1 LGLKDDYPEIPVL
14 PAHERPEK
22 TVHSRERPFRR
33 KEHAM
38 TAFTVWKFED
48 PDGAGQ
54 AATVLKHAD
63 AEGLV
68 KIVDH
73 AVVSWPVGASKP
85 NTSHGHEETWHG
97 TGWGAFWGLL
107 IGALFFVP
115 VIGGVAGAA
124 IGAISKAT
132 EGTGITKEQLEKIRT
147 QVTEGTSALF
157 VVSEQGDLDRLGE
170 RFHRMHSKL
179 IDTNL
184 TDAEREE
191 LLQTFGGA

>member
-63 AEGLV
+63 AE
-68 KIVDH
+68 
-73 AVVSWPVGASKP
+73 
-85 NTSHGHEETWHG
+85 GHEETWHG